1 MLAMLLASGPWKP
14 EWWLEKAGGSAF
26 FVITAIIFA
35 ESGLFF
41 GFFLPGDSLLFLAGF
56 LTSTGAHE
64 FVAPGQSGEALA
76 PVVAGFPDLWVMLP
90 VFFLAAVLGDQ
101 VGYVFGQRV
110 GPSMFTR
117 EDSRLFRQSHV
128 TKAHDFLEKHGPKT
142 ILLARFVPIVRTF
155 APIVA
160 GVSRMQY
167 RTFVTFNLIGGALW
181 AVGITLLG
189 YFLGQVEFI
198 ERNLEV
204 AILAVVAISVLPI
217 VIELLKARRER
228 KSVALDVAHDLL
240 DPDLGE
246 LTSEAIHPDGRID

>member
-1 MLAMLLASGPWKP
+1 MKNTFKTFVLLAG
-14 EWWLEKAGGSAF
+14 LGG
-26 FVITAIIFA
+26 
-35 ESGLFF
+35 
-41 GFFLPGDSLLFLAGF
+41 
-56 LTSTGAHE
+56 
-64 FVAPGQSGEALA
+64 
-76 PVVAGFPDLWVMLP
+76 
-90 VFFLAAVLGDQ
+90 
-101 VGYVFGQRV
+101 
-110 GPSMFTR
+110 
-117 EDSRLFRQSHV
+117 
-128 TKAHDFLEKHGPKT
+128 
-142 ILLARFVPIVRTF
+142 ILIV
-155 APIVA
+155 
-160 GVSRMQY
+160 
-167 RTFVTFNLIGGALW
+167 IGGALW

>member
-1 MLAMLLASGPWKP
+1 MRVRHPLRRAGC
-14 EWWLEKAGGSAF
+14 AGGKTQTGWRPLIEASPGCVTASLAHRFFKRSHLEAADAF
-26 FVITAIIFA
+26 YRKYGAITIIA
-35 ESGLFF
+35 
-41 GFFLPGDSLLFLAGF
+41 
-56 LTSTGAHE
+56 
-64 FVAPGQSGEALA
+64 
-76 PVVAGFPDLWVMLP
+76 
-90 VFFLAAVLGDQ
+90 
-101 VGYVFGQRV
+101 
-110 GPSMFTR
+110 
-117 EDSRLFRQSHV
+117 
-128 TKAHDFLEKHGPKT
+128 
-142 ILLARFVPIVRTF
+142 ARFMPFVRTF

-160 GVSRMQY
+160 GVSRMHY